1 MKQDYRNNINTLSN
15 IGTEEFIIYYTIN
28 DNETF
33 IKWRA
38 SKLTISNSL
47 YKGILKEFLVNEH
60 EWYSLGA
67 HMTNPPEGGLG
78 LFIKNNSMR
87 IINRTLSP
95 KYASLIAAIMYN
107 EGWIDYKGKKPIKIR
122 KI

>member
-1 MKQDYRNNINTLSN
+1 MKQDYKNNINTLSK
-15 IGTEEFIIYYTIN
+15 IGTEKLSIYYTIN

-33 IKWRA
+33 IEWGTLKH
-38 SKLTISNSL
+38 TISNSM

-67 HMTNPPEGGLG
+67 SMTNPTEGGLG

-95 KYASLIAAIMYN
+95 RYASLIAAIMYN
-107 EGWIDYKGKKPIKIR
+107 EGWIDYKGKKSIKIR

>member
-1 MKQDYRNNINTLSN
+1 MKKDYRNNINTLSK
-15 IGTEEFIIYYTIN
+15 IGTEEFNIYYTIN

-33 IKWRA
+33 IEWGT
-38 SKLTISNSL
+38 SKHTISNSI
-47 YKGILKEFLVNEH
+47 YKVILKEFLVNEH
-60 EWYSLGA
+60 GWYSLGA
-67 HMTNPPEGGLG
+67 SMTNPTEGGLG

-95 KYASLIAAIMYN
+95 RYASLIAAIMYN
-107 EGWIDYKGKKPIKIR
+107 EGWIDYKGKRSIKIR